1 MSRRPAGAVV
11 TCGTFDGVHRGH
23 QAVLGEVTRRA
34 RAHGSTSVLVS
45 FEPHPLAV
53 VNPAAA
59 PQLLTL
65 PDEKQELVTAHGIER
80 FVLMPFTPAVA
91 QLDAE
96 AFVRRLREE
105 YALRELVM
113 GYDHGFGRGRSGDV
127 ELVRRLAT
135 AQGFAVT
142 VVDAV
147 RDNGQPISSTLIRTA
162 LAHGDLDAAA
172 RWLGR
177 PYGIR
182 GTVVRGAGR
191 GRTIGVPTLNLAPP
205 DSRKLLPPDGVYA
218 VRVRILESGS
228 RSLEAGPGILAPDS
242 RLLEYGGMM
251 NQGARPTFGEQART
265 LEIHLFDFDGDL
277 YGATVDVAWVR
288 RLRDVQAF
296 PSREAL
302 VAQLERDRQ
311 AARATLNRRET

>member
-1 MSRRPAGAVV
+1 MSARGAVV
-11 TCGTFDGVHRGH
+11 TMGTFDGVHRGH
-23 QAVLGEVTRRA
+23 HAVLAEVTRRA
-34 RAHGSTSVLVS
+34 QANGSTSVLVT
-45 FEPHPLAV
+45 FDPHPLAV

-59 PQLLTL
+59 PKLLTL
-65 PDEKQELVTAHGIER
+65 PDEKRDLVNTHGIAQ

-96 AFVRRLREE
+96 AFVQRLRDEF
-105 YALRELVM
+105 AMRELVM
-113 GYDHGFGRGRSGDV
+113 GYDHGFGRGRAGDV
-127 ELVRRLAT
+127 ELVQRLAK
-135 AQGFAVT
+135 QYGFGMT

-177 PYGIR
+177 SYGIR

-191 GRTIGVPTLNLAPP
+191 GKTIGIPTLNLEAPDP
-205 DSRKLLPPDGVYA
+205 RKLLPPDGVYA
-218 VRVRILESGS
+218 VRVRIQD
-228 RSLEAGPGILAPDS
+228 PGS
-242 RLLEYGGMM
+242 RLLGGMM
-251 NQGARPTFGEQART
+251 NQGPRPTFGEQARA
-265 LEIHLFDFDGDL
+265 LEVHLFDFDGEL
-277 YGATVDVAWVR
+277 YGETVDVTWVS

-302 VAQLERDRQ
+302 VTQLERDRH
-311 AARATLNRRET
+311 AARAALNK

>member
-1 MSRRPAGAVV
+1 MTRPAVV
-11 TCGTFDGVHRGH
+11 TLGTFDGVHRGH
-23 QAVLGEVTRRA
+23 RAVLAEVERRA
-34 RAHGSTSVLVS
+34 RAGNLASVLVT
-45 FEPHPLAV
+45 FDPHPLAV

-59 PQLLTL
+59 PKLLTL
-65 PDEKQELVTAHGIER
+65 PAEKEALVQGQGIDR

-96 AFVRRLREE
+96 AFVRRLCDE
-105 YALRELVM
+105 YGMHELVM
-113 GYDHGFGRGRSGDV
+113 GYDHGFGRGRAGDV
-127 ELVRRLAT
+127 ELVERLGRE
-135 AQGFAVT
+135 QGFRMA

-147 RDNGQPISSTLIRTA
+147 RDNGQPISSTLIRA
-162 LAHGDLDAAA
+162 GIAGGDLDSAE

-177 PYGIR
+177 RYGIR

-191 GRTIGVPTLNLAPP
+191 GRTIGIPTINLAPP

-218 VRVRILESGS
+218 VQVQLNDARVF
-228 RSLEAGPGILAPDS
+228 
-242 RLLEYGGMM
+242 GGMM
-251 NQGARPTFGEQART
+251 NQGPRPTFGEQART
-265 LEIHLFDFDGDL
+265 LEVHLLDFDGEL

-311 AARATLNRRET
+311 AARATLNR

>member
-1 MSRRPAGAVV
+1 MSRPAVV
-11 TCGTFDGVHRGH
+11 TLGTFDGVHRGH
-23 QAVLGEVTRRA
+23 RAVLAEVTRRA
-34 RAHGSTSVLVS
+34 RAGKLTSVLVT
-45 FEPHPLAV
+45 FDPHPLAV
-53 VNPAAA
+53 VNPPAA
-59 PQLLTL
+59 PKLLTV
-65 PDEKQELVTAHGIER
+65 PAEKQDLVTAAGIEQ

-96 AFVRRLREE
+96 AFVRRLCDE
-105 YALRELVM
+105 YAMRELVM

-127 ELVRRLAT
+127 ELVQRLART
-135 AQGFAVT
+135 QDFAVA

-162 LAHGDLDAAA
+162 LAHGDLDAAG

-177 PYGIR
+177 PYSIR

-191 GRTIGVPTLNLAPP
+191 GRTIGIPTINLAPP

-218 VRVRILESGS
+218 VAVTVGRRETGDGK
-228 RSLEAGPGILAPDS
+228 R
-242 RLLEYGGMM
+242 YGGMM

-265 LEIHLFDFDGDL
+265 LEVHLFDFDGEL
-277 YGATVDVAWVR
+277 YGETVDVAWVR
-288 RLRDVQAF
+288 RLREVQAF

-311 AARATLNRRET
+311 AARATLNR

>member
-1 MSRRPAGAVV
+1 MSSPGAVV

-23 QAVLGEVTRRA
+23 QAVLAEVTRRA
-34 RAHGSTSVLVS
+34 RANGLTSVLVT

-59 PQLLTL
+59 PKLLTL
-65 PDEKQELVTAHGIER
+65 ADEKQDLVTAQGIQQ

-96 AFVRRLREE
+96 AFVRRLRDE
-105 YALRELVM
+105 YAMRELVM
-113 GYDHGFGRGRSGDV
+113 GYDHGFGRGRAGDV
-127 ELVRRLAT
+127 EQVQRLAK
-135 AQGFAVT
+135 AHGFGAA

-162 LAHGDLDAAA
+162 LAHGDLDSTA

-177 PYGIR
+177 SYGIR

-205 DSRKLLPPDGVYA
+205 DGRKLLPPDGVYA
-218 VRVRILESGS
+218 ARVKVGS
-228 RSLEAGPGILAPDS
+228 RQF
-242 RLLEYGGMM
+242 GGMM
-251 NQGARPTFGEQART
+251 NQGPRPTFGEQART
-265 LEIHLFDFDGDL
+265 LEIHLFDFDGEL
-277 YGATVDVAWVR
+277 YGETVDVEWVR
-288 RLRDVQAF
+288 RLREVQAF

-311 AARATLNRRET
+311 AAQATLNR